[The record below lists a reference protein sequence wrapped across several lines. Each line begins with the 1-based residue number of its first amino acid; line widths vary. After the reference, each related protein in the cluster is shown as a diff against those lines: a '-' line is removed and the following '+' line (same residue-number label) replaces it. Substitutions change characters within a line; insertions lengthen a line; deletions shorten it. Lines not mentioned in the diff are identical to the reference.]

1 MGAPTLSSDHCCR
14 HPPSQPLQ
22 HTTALGYPRPAQ
34 HKSPYHQQNPSLSN
48 LLTHACDPSP
58 CLKSRLRRPAPF
70 PSLAPFPPTT
80 SPRPFSTSTANPTLR
95 TSTSTSSSTKSPS
108 KSPRPSGPSRPAISC
123 HGRATSTRRNPAP
136 WLAVTMP
143 GSTAVG
149 SMP

>member
-1 MGAPTLSSDHCCR
+1 MRSQRNSAGETMAGKLTQAP
-14 HPPSQPLQ
+14 
-22 HTTALGYPRPAQ
+22 A
-34 HKSPYHQQNPSLSN
+34 
-48 LLTHACDPSP
+48 
-58 CLKSRLRRPAPF
+58 
-70 PSLAPFPPTT
+70 
-80 SPRPFSTSTANPTLR
+80 STANPTLR

-149 SMP
+149 SMPRTTAWTVTLSRIPTSLPSSTRPMSSRAVAQSPTASSWPRCHSSRGCSSRWECKRVIPSLCTCP